1 MRFISALYGV
11 FMSFLFYFILR
22 RLFVRLRFSEKEV
35 SLEKGLLLK
44 RFSVMPLCAVVRTTT
59 RQTPIMRLFRAK
71 EVSLFTL
78 GGKIKFYLPR
88 DERLPFLPE
97 YKQAALK
104 PRFGELIFGAFIDTR
119 ALGGIFVFT
128 AVLRKFTAIF
138 GSEYFNRLVSV
149 LTKTSEELEKALG
162 FFSVTVPRV
171 AVTLAVFVVGSWV
184 FAYIR
189 KLLRLSRFRVFRK
202 GDTMFVK
209 SGVITLYEHAL
220 VPNSTGGFYGAAAVR
235 CETFTSILTNRAP
248 LYLRGVM
255 VLPCVRRREL
265 AKALKVICGFKMPQ
279 NTILSQKRAFLGHI
293 ISPLSWFG
301 VFAAALA
308 LVYSTGHSALM
319 LKTVLY
325 CGAIVEL
332 YAAALYLLYMCHSG
346 IAFGAEYSS
355 VSARRGLRLYTAVF
369 PNDIAA
375 CAITSQSVFQL
386 RSGLCNMKL
395 SLVDSRK
402 LTARQLPKRELHR
415 RIPFRPRPRRAP
427 PNL

>member
-1 MRFISALYGV
+1 M
-11 FMSFLFYFILR
+11 
-22 RLFVRLRFSEKEV
+22 RLRFSEKEV
-35 SLEKGLLLK
+35 SLEKGLFLK

-59 RQTPIMRLFRAK
+59 RQTLTMRLFRAK
-71 EVSLFTL
+71 EVSMFTL

-88 DERLPFLPE
+88 DERLPFLSE

-104 PRFGELIFGAFIDTR
+104 PRLGELMFGAFIDTR

-138 GSEYFNRLVSV
+138 GSEYFNRLISV

-184 FAYIR
+184 FAYVR

-202 GDTMFVK
+202 GDMLFVK

-255 VLPCVRRREL
+255 VLPCVRHRDL
-265 AKALKVICGFKMPQ
+265 SKTLKVICGFKMPQ
-279 NTILSQKRAFLGHI
+279 NTISSPKRAFLGHI

-308 LVYSTGHSALM
+308 LIYSSGHSALL

-346 IAFGAEYSS
+346 IAFGAGYSA
-355 VSARRGLRLYTAVF
+355 VSARRRLRLYTAVF
-369 PNDIAA
+369 PGDIIAFM
-375 CAITSQSVFQL
+375 IISQSLFQR
-386 RSGLCNMKL
+386 RSGLCHIKL
-395 SLVDSRK
+395 SLVERRK
-402 LTARQLPKRELHR
+402 FTARQLNTDELERHT
-415 RIPFRPRPRRAP
+415 PF
-427 PNL
+427 